1 MINLFLFSAILTLPC
16 YALLAVGLWGLR
28 RAIPDE
34 RPLLEPLEIYL
45 WAIAALLALVVARL
59 LAPIFQ

>member
-16 YALLAVGLWGLR
+16 YALLAVGLWSLR
-28 RAIPDE
+28 RAIPDA

-45 WAIAALLALVVARL
+45 WAIAALLALVVARV